1 MDKDELD
8 ISNPD
13 NEFLKNFNKKVKKKH
28 KEMFEKP
35 DVKPKEVFENWK
47 DKPKSKNKKSKKNN

>member
-13 NEFLKNFNKKVKKKH
+13 NEYLKNFNKKVKKKH

-35 DVKPKEVFENWK
+35 DVKEKEVFVGWK
-47 DKPKSKNKKSKKNN
+47 EPIKNKNKKK